1 MPAAVVVGR
10 TEKEARDKVE
20 DYRRHS
26 SVEGAL
32 AHFSTIPIVFITAQ
46 GDASLGPRLLAS
58 GATYDRAALAASD
71 ASLAAL
77 LA

>member
-1 MPAAVVVGR
+1 VGGS
-10 TEKEARDKVE
+10 
-20 DYRRHS
+20 RRS
-26 SVEGAL
+26 
-32 AHFSTIPIVFITAQ
+32 PTA
-46 GDASLGPRLLAS
+46 PEHELLAS